1 MRSKMCCTVSAWLA
15 VGVDT
20 SIGGSTGGL
29 LETGLDVD
37 FEVLGRDDVLTREEE
52 GNEDEAGG

>member
-1 MRSKMCCTVSAWLA
+1 MCCTVSAWPA
-15 VGVDT
+15 SGVDT
-20 SIGGSTGGL
+20 SIGGSTGSL